1 MNIME
6 EICENLSQHQF
17 SMMKAKNEK
26 EIDTR
31 NKAWILYPL
40 LPKDLITLTYGHM
53 LTNIERKSELANLL
67 ASIGGCIFRSLRKE
81 LKRLRQEEEPNN
93 FRINELQYF
102 LGTHDKKGKS
112 YISSAD
118 ELNNKANSE
127 CDKMFA
133 NHVKNYYEEKA
144 NLFIKKLE
152 DESNLVEIKEVHLAW
167 LVLQPYLD
175 LEILSLDLKVG
186 KKAGGRSK
194 KHTSYQVRV
203 MDATALHSIMDN
215 IELER
220 VELFPMRTKPAHW
233 VSKQF
238 FHEDGYPIIKK
249 KPHQA
254 AVKKVKEGCMDYA
267 VDTINKLGDVGW
279 RINPFVFSVFKE
291 AKTHQGKTPF
301 KAMKEVDPEKKASL
315 LIELGAIERLAER
328 NLNNAFYHLYNFDF
342 RGRIYP
348 NTAFLHEQSSDNA
361 KGLLLLDSSVP
372 LGGDG
377 MYWLCVHTANMFGND
392 KVSLDERA
400 QFVLDNW
407 QTYMGYV
414 EDPLINDD
422 WMDADKPLC
431 FLACCS
437 ELALINDWV
446 NSHGQKVEDFQSNLP
461 IYIDGSNNGVQH
473 LVAMSK
479 DEKIAHLVNLVP
491 QEIPGDVYM
500 FIADKTMEV
509 VNKEATKTPLSVS
522 KRFEDVCLSLSKLKE
537 GIAKAS
543 SNPKSELYRKSV
555 SKLGEYKNQNY
566 DLKKQMGA
574 MFWNKIKDRKTWR
587 KTVKRPV
594 MTLGYGGTP
603 HGMVDMVEDDTRG
616 LSTYLRDK
624 DYSWSV
630 YLGHLIY
637 KTCKKELEGPA
648 AMLDMFEKLGL
659 LENSKNKHVAYN
671 QIVTGFP
678 MVQLYVEGKT
688 SRIKLYRGE
697 SVYDISVSLRQKKE
711 LNKAKQKQSTAP
723 NIVHSVDAAHL
734 TMVVHDADYEVTVV
748 HDSFG
753 CHAGNMGY
761 MFEHVRNKFVE
772 LYELEPLEHIFE
784 QMNALHLI
792 PEKGNLNVSEIIQS
806 DFAFA

>member
-1 MNIME
+1 MNSME
-6 EICENLSQHQF
+6 TMCENLSQHQA
-17 SMMKAKNEK
+17 SMMKTRNEN
-26 EIDTR
+26 EVDTR
-31 NKAWILYPL
+31 NKAWVLYSLSPET
-40 LPKDLITLTYGHM
+40 LITLTYGHM

-67 ASIGGCIFRSLRKE
+67 ASIGGCVFRSLRKE
-81 LKRLRQEEEPNN
+81 LKNLKKEEELHLL
-93 FRINELQYF
+93 RINELQYF

-112 YISSAD
+112 YLASAN
-118 ELNNKANSE
+118 ELSE
-127 CDKMFA
+127 MGDFEGSNTFM
-133 NHVKNYYEEKA
+133 
-144 NLFIKKLE
+144 KKLE
-152 DESNLVEIKEVHLAW
+152 EESNLVEIKEVHLAW
-167 LVLQPYLD
+167 LILQPYLD
-175 LEILSLDLKVG
+175 LDILSLDLKVG
-186 KKAGGRSK
+186 KKSGGRKK
-194 KHTSYQVRV
+194 KHTSYQIKVL
-203 MDATALHSIMDN
+203 DAYALHAIMEH
-215 IELER
+215 IEVDR
-220 VELFPMRTKPAHW
+220 VDLFPMRTKPSHW

-249 KPHQA
+249 KPHENA
-254 AVKKVKEGCMDYA
+254 IKKVKEGCMDYA
-267 VDTINKLGDVGW
+267 VDTLNKLGDVGW
-279 RINPFVFSVFKE
+279 RINPFVFSVFKD

-301 KAMKEVDPEKKASL
+301 KAMKEVDPEKRASL

-361 KGLLLLDSSVP
+361 KGLLLLDTPVP
-372 LGGDG
+372 LGENGL
-377 MYWLCVHTANMFGND
+377 YWLCVHTANMWGND
-392 KVSLDERA
+392 KVSLDDRA
-400 QFVLDNW
+400 QWTQDNFETI
-407 QTYMGYV
+407 QGYV
-414 EDPLINDD
+414 NDPLANDN

-431 FLACCS
+431 FLACCK
-437 ELALINDWV
+437 ELADILAWGVDYPI
-446 NSHGQKVEDFQSNLP
+446 EDFPSCLP

-479 DEKIAHLVNLVP
+479 DEKIAPLVNLVP
-491 QEIPGDVYM
+491 QDTPGDVYM

-509 VNKEATKTPLSVS
+509 VANGAKKTPTKVS
-522 KRFEDVCLSLSKLKE
+522 EKFEDVYSNLSKLKE
-537 GIAKAS
+537 GISKAS
-543 SNPKSELYRKSV
+543 SNPKSELYRKAV
-555 SKLGEYKNQNY
+555 SRLGEYKNQNY

-574 MFWNKIKDRKTWR
+574 MFWDKIKDRKTWR

-616 LSTYLRDK
+616 LSDYLRDK

-637 KTCKKELEGPA
+637 KTCKKELQGPA

-659 LENSKNKHVAYN
+659 LENSKDKHVAYN
-671 QIVTGFP
+671 QVVTGFP
-678 MVQLYVEGKT
+678 MVQLYVESKT
-688 SRIKLYRGE
+688 KQLELYRGGV
-697 SVYDISVSLRQKKE
+697 VYRISVSLRQRKD

-753 CHAGNMGY
+753 CHAGNMEH

-772 LYELEPLEHIFE
+772 LYELEPLEHIFS

-792 PEKGNLNVSEIIQS
+792 PEKGNLDINEITKS